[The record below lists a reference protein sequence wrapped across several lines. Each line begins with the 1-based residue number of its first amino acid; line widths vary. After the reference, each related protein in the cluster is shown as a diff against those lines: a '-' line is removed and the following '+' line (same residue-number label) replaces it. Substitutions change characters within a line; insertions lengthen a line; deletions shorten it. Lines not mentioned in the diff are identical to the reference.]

1 MMFFD
6 LTNNT
11 VNMIQFLRNLYF
23 RKAGT
28 LSESLLSKKYFNKT
42 IRRFQINSKSSLY
55 ENKYPETF
63 SMVSWTHSFFA
74 NKSNYDVRIF
84 LVFSTKFLLNIF
96 FNAWSSVDKFW
107 SGTANVPYLNLL
119 NRIVLYLKSRFF
131 YSNNLEERMND
142 FSTLKYS
149 T

>member
-28 LSESLLSKKYFNKT
+28 LSESLLSKKYFNKIT
-42 IRRFQINSKSSLY
+42 RRFQINSKSSLY

-63 SMVSWTHSFFA
+63 SMVSWTHSF
-74 NKSNYDVRIF
+74 
-84 LVFSTKFLLNIF
+84 LLTNQTTMLEFFWYSRQNFCWTFF
-96 FNAWSSVDKFW
+96 FNSWSSVDKFW
-107 SGTANVPYLNLL
+107 SGTANVLYLNLL